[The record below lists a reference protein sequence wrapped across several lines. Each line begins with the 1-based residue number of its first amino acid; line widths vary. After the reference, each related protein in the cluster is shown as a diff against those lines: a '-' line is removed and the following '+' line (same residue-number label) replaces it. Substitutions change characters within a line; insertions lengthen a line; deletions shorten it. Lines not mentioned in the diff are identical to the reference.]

1 MYKYTTF
8 EEEAIRKQIK
18 GRVLRVLEFDKII
31 SRLVSLARTE
41 YGKELAAQL
50 VPTTDY
56 SVVSQ
61 SLNDTNEAFTY
72 INKYGPLPVSGFP
85 RINDALTYTKAGGI
99 LSTRQLLDIAIFL
112 RNTAGLKAVISNE
125 HADMAQTNLFESIGA
140 LDSVESLEKRIS
152 NAIASEDEI
161 YDRASDAL
169 YNIRREQKDIARN
182 IRVILD
188 RVIRNN
194 EDILQEAIITIRGE
208 RFCVP
213 LRREFK
219 SRLPGIVHDT
229 SSTGQTIFVEPM
241 AVVDANNRLR
251 ELASMEK
258 AEIEKI
264 LEDLTFG
271 VKKERTRIE
280 SNISI
285 VSCIDLACAKAD
297 LAIEMNAVVPSLNT
311 DGHIRMIKARHPLID
326 PEHVVPVDIE
336 NGIDY
341 RSLIITGPNTG
352 GKTVSLKTCGLL
364 TLMAMAG
371 LMIPCSTGSEISV
384 FDRVLA
390 GIGDEQ
396 SIEQSLSTF
405 SAQMSN
411 IVFILKNIRG
421 KSLVLLDELGS
432 GTDPAEGAALAIA
445 VLDELYEKKCITM
458 ATTHYKELKA
468 YALTKEGV
476 MNASCEFD
484 TDTLSPTYKLVIGT
498 PGVSNAFVISKK
510 LGLPNRIIDD
520 AMARLSEEEVS
531 FEALISEAQ
540 ANNKEAQRLKDE
552 NEKLNQEL
560 SLKIK
565 ELNDE
570 KAALKASKTRI
581 LNDSRAQQKELLKEK
596 EEELDNLI
604 RAARKKNSKSRKEE
618 EAEELDRIR
627 RRLRAGIK
635 DLTSD
640 DEDDKI
646 LEIALPGEPP
656 KSVKE
661 GETYFI
667 PSMNTTGVIVSAPSG
682 RNKKVRVN
690 CGSLTYTIDINQL
703 RMPTAQQTEK
713 KEEPTKTRR
722 DMPVNYKA
730 DSATKMRYQK
740 ATEVMSEIM
749 LLGKS
754 MTEAESALDSYI
766 DDCQLAGIKNIRIVH
781 GKGTGALRSAVDVM
795 LRGDSRV
802 KSHRLGY
809 PGEGDDG
816 VTIAELY

>member
-31 SRLVSLARTE
+31 SRLTSLARTE
-41 YGKELAAQL
+41 YGKSLAQDL

-56 SVVSQ
+56 SVVAEA
-61 SLNDTNEAFTY
+61 LNDTNEAYTY
-72 INKYGPLPVSGFP
+72 INKYGPLPMGGFP
-85 RINDALTYTKAGGI
+85 KINDALSYTKAGGI

-112 RNTAGLKAVISNE
+112 RSTAGLKAVISNE
-125 HADMAQTNLFESIGA
+125 HADMAETNLFSSIDA
-140 LDSVESLEKRIS
+140 LDTVESLEKRIS
-152 NAIASEDEI
+152 NAIAGEDEI
-161 YDRASDAL
+161 YDRASNEL
-169 YNIRREQKDIARN
+169 YEIRREQKDISRN

-213 LRREFK
+213 LRAEFK

-241 AVVDANNRLR
+241 AVVEANNRLR

-258 AEIEKI
+258 AEIERI
-264 LEDLTFG
+264 LEDLTHG
-271 VKKERTRIE
+271 VKKERNRIE
-280 SNISI
+280 SDISI

-297 LAIEMNAVVPSLNT
+297 LAIEMDAVVPALNT
-311 DGHIRMIKARHPLID
+311 DGHIRLMKARHPLID
-326 PEHVVPVDIE
+326 PEVVVPVDIE
-336 NGIDY
+336 NGYNY

-371 LMIPCSTGSEISV
+371 LMIPCSVGSEIAV

-411 IVFILKNIRG
+411 IVFILKNVRG

-445 VLDELYEKKCITM
+445 VLDELYEKGCVTM

-468 YALTKEGV
+468 YALTTEGV

-484 TDTLSPTYKLVIGT
+484 TDTLSPTYRLVIGT

-520 AMARLSEEEVS
+520 AMKRLSEEEVS
-531 FEALISEAQ
+531 FERLISEAQ
-540 ANNKEAQRLKDE
+540 SNSKEAARLKEE
-552 NEKLNQEL
+552 NEKLNNEL
-560 SLKIK
+560 MEKIQA
-565 ELNDE
+565 LNDE

-581 LNDSRAQQKELLKEK
+581 LNDSRAKQKELLEEK

-604 RAARKKNSKSRKEE
+604 RDLRKKNRKTDKEE
-618 EAEELDRIR
+618 QLEELDKIR

-635 DLTSD
+635 DLRSD

-646 LEIALPGEPP
+646 LEISLPGEPP

-661 GETYFI
+661 GETYFV
-667 PSMNTTGVIVSAPSG
+667 PSMNTTGVVVSAPSG
-682 RNKKVRVN
+682 KNKKVRIS
-690 CGSLTYTIDINQL
+690 CGSLTYTVDIKQL
-703 RMPTAQQTEK
+703 RMPTASQTEK
-713 KEEPTKTRR
+713 KEQPTKTRR
-722 DMPVNYKA
+722 DVPVNYKA
-730 DSATKMRYQK
+730 DSATQMRYK
-740 ATEVMSEIM
+740 KSTEVMSELM
-749 LLGKS
+749 LLGKTS
-754 MTEAESALDSYI
+754 MEAESALDSYI

-781 GKGTGALRSAVDVM
+781 GKGTGALRSTVDVM

-802 KSHRLGY
+802 KSHRLGM